1 MCEEPKPSAARYCQ
15 RILTCESL
23 QTQYL
28 IIIVNTLP
36 FTKISCRNHGR
47 IWILLTAVS
56 VAHSGM
62 TFTATNKFLIFRWI
76 AFEMM
81 QLYYFPSVFQ
91 EYQKIS
97 GRDIEDSIK
106 REMSGCLED
115 VFLAIGM
122 SVLWHIPPNCN
133 SKMEGILYRAV
144 FAAGLLSGGT
154 VQCRKNI
161 AVTA

>member
-1 MCEEPKPSAARYCQ
+1 MPLC
-15 RILTCESL
+15 
-23 QTQYL
+23 YL
-28 IIIVNTLP
+28 
-36 FTKISCRNHGR
+36 
-47 IWILLTAVS
+47 
-56 VAHSGM
+56 
-62 TFTATNKFLIFRWI
+62 
-76 AFEMM
+76 
-81 QLYYFPSVFQ
+81 PSVFQ

-122 SVLWHIPPNCN
+122 SVLWHVPPKCN
-133 SKMEGILYRAV
+133 SKMEGILYSAV

-161 AVTA
+161 AVTAWYQRYRQKKLTEWRPIWLLKLKHNRDSCSVSVIYCSMLVINPEAEFDLRSVFKGRNNNCTFIAGKSC